1 MGDPALLF
9 YCGINPVPDVF
20 LKMFSSFCSWMIIRP
35 LKCFWETRPYPLQT
49 PSWSVTG
56 FGVSVVLSLAPFITS
71 RGFLELEKGPSCAE
85 ACSRLVR
92 HAKCQAS
99 WGVDARVAEV
109 KAWAAAAT
117 KTCTQTAS
125 CGLTGGGEGKRRTPS
140 PHPTKSWPTTKTCG
154 REWHGSQ
161 FGLSTQPTLG
171 MNARSSVSRAH
182 TGRYQQNMY
191 GK

>member
-117 KTCTQTAS
+117 KTWSWLLLLGQ
-125 CGLTGGGEGKRRTPS
+125 CGCHGNRCSVGHTGERGRPGRDSRRTLPL
-140 PHPTKSWPTTKTCG
+140 PVGCP
-154 REWHGSQ
+154 
-161 FGLSTQPTLG
+161 FGLKDVRGVFQEGP
-171 MNARSSVSRAH
+171 AVR
-182 TGRYQQNMY
+182 
-191 GK
+191 